1 MHTRPIQKG
10 RKPMIYSETIMTKTG
25 QEIPLYANGHPAH
38 SKYNPSN
45 EKMNLPENFS
55 GCVVCAGIAGS
66 FHIAGIADRPEI
78 TRIIAVEA
86 DEESLEFARKIQ
98 TTGKLASSAKI
109 VMCSIETLF
118 QTIKQNYLPALHGN
132 MCFSSLFSWERENPD
147 LTKKI
152 QETTR
157 NALQDISRD
166 YSVQA
171 HFGLLWQRNILLNL
185 RNLATHKTRTRNSF
199 DTSLTAAII
208 AAGPTLDKS
217 MEKIRQ
223 NRNKYFIISTD
234 TAYQTLIKNGIYC
247 DAVIS
252 VDSQR
257 VSSEHFF
264 GCPDSA
270 NGLTHFVFDIASNP
284 LAVNSV
290 LEKGH
295 EIEFVKSH
303 HPLCELALGKSPLK
317 TLSSGGG
324 TVTIASCDW
333 ARLSGF
339 STMELFGADF
349 SYSAGKPYASGTYL
363 DNKFNSISSR
373 TESSEKTFAGLMF
386 RTELISKGN
395 DTYSTQILDYYR
407 ETLEQWQKEFSYERN
422 GQILTSKNSLQ
433 TNMIAEFEF
442 DYDEFIADWMR
453 MGKMLDGDDEN
464 EDSIKIRTALL
475 PYIAWLK
482 KNTQKQLSL
491 KEYFKLAFNSS
502 LRYTK

>member
-1 MHTRPIQKG
+1 
-10 RKPMIYSETIMTKTG
+10 MIYSETIETKTG
-25 QEIPLYANGHPAH
+25 QKIPLYSNGHPAH
-38 SKYNPSN
+38 SRYNPSN
-45 EKMNLPENFS
+45 EKLNLPDGFT
-55 GCVVCAGIAGS
+55 GCVICAGIAGS
-66 FHIAGIADRPEI
+66 FHIAGIIDRPEI

-86 DEESLEFARKIQ
+86 DEQSLEFAKSLE
-98 TTGKLASSAKI
+98 TTKKLSLSTKI
-109 VMCSIETLF
+109 VMCSMDTLF

-132 MCFSSLFSWERENPD
+132 MCFASLFSWEKETPD

-152 QETTR
+152 QDITR
-157 NALQDISRD
+157 NALQEVSRD

-185 RNLATHKTRTRNSF
+185 RNLSTHKPQSGNSF
-199 DTSLTAAII
+199 DTTLTAAVI
-208 AAGPTLDKS
+208 AAGPTLDKNI
-217 MEKIRQ
+217 EKIFQ
-223 NRNKYFIISTD
+223 NRDKYFIISTD
-234 TAYQTLIKNGIYC
+234 TAYQTLIKNKIYC

-264 GCPDSA
+264 GCPDSK
-270 NGLTHFVFDIASNP
+270 NGRTHFVFDIASNP
-284 LAVNSV
+284 LAVKSV

-303 HPLCELALGKSPLK
+303 HPLCELALGNSPLK

-324 TVTIASCDW
+324 TVTIACCDW

-339 STMELFGADF
+339 RSIELFGADF
-349 SYSAGKPYASGTYL
+349 SYSEGKPYASGTYL
-363 DNKFNSISSR
+363 DNKFNSSSSR

-395 DTYSTQILDYYR
+395 NVYSTQILDYYR
-407 ETLEQWQKEFSYERN
+407 QTLEQWQKEFSYERN